1 MNEHEEIH
9 ECKNTIVDSINKILF
24 KELLVVGLEISWMRK
39 DFIGSYFKIFL
50 LLFNYKTEQFCE
62 GFCE

>member
-1 MNEHEEIH
+1 MNKHEVIH

-24 KELLVVGLEISWMRK
+24 KELLIVGLKSSWMRK

-50 LLFNYKTEQFCE
+50 LFFDDKTEQFCE
-62 GFCE
+62 RFSE